1 MDTLAELFETHRPR
15 LQAVARRILGAPA
28 EAEDAVQDAWLR
40 ASRAG
45 LDGVVNPGGWLTTIV
60 ARVALNMLESRKTR
74 REDPIDDVVA
84 EPVSP
89 ADPASAAVQ
98 DDEIGRALSVVL
110 DELSPSERVAFVL
123 HDLFAVPFGEIA
135 AIIDRTP
142 TTTRKLASRGRQRVQ
157 GAGIPDSDAG
167 DRKDAV
173 TAFLAA
179 ARGGDFATLLTI
191 LDPDVVLT
199 SDAAAVLLGT
209 PENLVGAS
217 AVGGVFNGRASAA
230 IVSLVDGLPG
240 AVWNVRG
247 KPRAVLMFSVENGR
261 ITGIH
266 AIGEVDSV
274 DIEELPA
281 S

>member
-1 MDTLAELFETHRPR
+1 MDALAELFETHRPR
-15 LQAVARRILGAPA
+15 LRAVAHRILGGGA
-28 EAEDAVQDAWLR
+28 EAEDAVQDAYLR

-45 LDGVVNPGGWLTTIV
+45 LEGVHNPGGWLTTIV
-60 ARVALNMLESRKTR
+60 ARVSLNMLESRKTR
-74 REDPIDDVVA
+74 RESSLEEVTA
-84 EPVSP
+84 EPV
-89 ADPASAAVQ
+89 AVGDPASATAA
-98 DDEIGRALSVVL
+98 DDEIGRALTVVL

-142 TTTRKLASRGRQRVQ
+142 TTTRKLASRGRLRVQ
-157 GAGIPDSDAG
+157 GAGIPDSDAAT
-167 DRKDAV
+167 RKDAV

-209 PENLVGAS
+209 PESLTGAA

-230 IVSLVDGLPG
+230 VVALVDGLPG

-247 KPRAVLMFSVENGR
+247 APRAVLMFTVDGGR

-266 AIGEVDSV
+266 AIGEVESV
-274 DIEELPA
+274 AYGE
-281 S
+281 